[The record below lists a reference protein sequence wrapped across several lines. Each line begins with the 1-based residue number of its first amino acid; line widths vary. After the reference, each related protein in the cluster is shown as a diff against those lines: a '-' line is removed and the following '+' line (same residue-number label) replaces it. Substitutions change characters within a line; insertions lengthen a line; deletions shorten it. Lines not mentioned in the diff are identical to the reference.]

1 MPRKEVNEPIHQGLN
16 MSRNPRVTEK
26 KKQKGPPPAQKQKWP
41 GREKDLKPPADH
53 GEETYRGGG
62 KLAGLK
68 ALITGGDSGI
78 GRAVAIA
85 FAREGA
91 DVAIAYYDEDD
102 DAEETLR
109 WVRNAGRKC
118 VAIKADVQQHDEC
131 ARIVDETIRE
141 LGGLNILVNNAAYQ
155 KEADKFVD
163 IPPEQMEQTVRTNLL
178 GYMWMAQNA
187 VRHMKAGDAIINTGS
202 ITGLGGLPVLVDYS
216 ATKGGVH
223 IFTKAL
229 AQELAEQ
236 GIRVN
241 CVAPGSVWTPLI
253 PSTLSKQYVK
263 QFGEESLWKRP
274 TQPAELAPFYVLL
287 ASADSR
293 YCTGEVVAPTGT
305 RETSR

>member
-1 MPRKEVNEPIHQGLN
+1 MWKKNVKEPIHQGLN
-16 MSRNPRVTEK
+16 MSRNPKVAGARKRE
-26 KKQKGPPPAQKQKWP
+26 GPPPAQKQKWP

-53 GEETYRGGG
+53 GEMTYKGGG
-62 KLAGLK
+62 KLEGLK

-91 DVAIAYYDEDD
+91 DVAIAYYDEED
-102 DAEETLR
+102 DALETAR
-109 WVRNAGRKC
+109 WVKDAGRKC
-118 VAIKADVQQHDEC
+118 VAIKGDVQHHEEC

-155 KEADKFVD
+155 KETDKFVD

-178 GYMWMAQNA
+178 GYMWMAQSA

-216 ATKGGVH
+216 ATKGGIH
-223 IFTKAL
+223 TFTKAL
-229 AQELAEQ
+229 AQELAEE

-253 PSTLSKQYVK
+253 PSTLSKQYIK
-263 QFGEESLWKRP
+263 QFGEDSLWKRP

-293 YCTGEVVAPTGT
+293 YCSGEIVAPTGS